1 MSIGWRKPVAALLI
15 RVRDFALNLLV
26 MGGIE
31 VLIALAMWPLLF
43 RRYPQGFS
51 MALSLVGFSVWVI
64 ASVASLGN
72 RGRPGSPMSAASS
85 ELNPSPNRP
94 ILGRL
99 RRQLQPGCGSQFFF
113 SGFVPLA
120 LAFILRVRADL
131 QAGYTW
137 HDLFPPLP

>member
-31 VLIALAMWPLLF
+31 VLIALAMWPILF

-94 ILGRL
+94 MLGRL
-99 RRQLQPGCGSQFFF
+99 QRQLQPGCGSQFFF